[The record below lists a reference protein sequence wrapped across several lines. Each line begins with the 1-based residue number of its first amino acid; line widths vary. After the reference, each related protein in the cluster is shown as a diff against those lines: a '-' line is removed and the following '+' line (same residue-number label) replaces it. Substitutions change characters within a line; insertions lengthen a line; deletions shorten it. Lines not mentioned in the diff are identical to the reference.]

1 MCFEN
6 MREKLQ
12 QKVLYTVYHFLSHSP
27 RLIVYCFY
35 KEQQAKIITRELFT
49 NSPGEIDVQNEQRR

>member
-6 MREKLQ
+6 MRKKLQ
-12 QKVLYTVYHFLSHSP
+12 QKVLYTVYHFPSLSP
-27 RLIVYCFY
+27 RLIVHCLY

-49 NSPGEIDVQNEQRR
+49 NSPGEINVQNEQRR

>member
-6 MREKLQ
+6 VREKLQ

-27 RLIVYCFY
+27 RLIVHCFY

-49 NSPGEIDVQNEQRR
+49 NSPGEMDVQNEQRR